1 MNEAAARRASTC
13 PGSASDPA
21 AVAGRLP
28 LLAKASKIGLMLLGA
43 ALGGLD
49 DATLWAGPPVQI
61 TVSTDGFRPGPSQS
75 AERYVGGSGQ
85 GTVWAIGEVQNAG
98 HEVGRAVGHEVP
110 QRPQPAPEVAPA
122 PESLPLPDTPPDA
135 LGASDRPIGH
145 VRTDIEPSAGKLPP
159 DDARR
164 VFADGEGIQR
174 DLSMHRL
181 WQPMRYCWEA
191 SALCHRPLY
200 FEEVNLERYG
210 YTSPRLRLVQPALSG
225 ARFFATVPALPYLV
239 SGRRPCECVYTL
251 GHYRPGS
258 CVPYRRHWPELRLIP
273 ASVEAATATG
283 LVFLIP

>member
-1 MNEAAARRASTC
+1 MNQAAAPRASTC

-21 AVAGRLP
+21 AVTGRLP
-28 LLAKASKIGLMLLGA
+28 GLAKASKIGLMLLGA

-85 GTVWAIGEVQNAG
+85 RTVLAIGEVQNAG

-110 QRPQPAPEVAPA
+110 QRPQPAPEVVPA
-122 PESLPLPDTPPDA
+122 LESLPLPDTPT
-135 LGASDRPIGH
+135 GAVGISPRSIGR

-159 DDARR
+159 DEARR
-164 VFADGEGIQR
+164 VFADGDEIQPHLR
-174 DLSMHRL
+174 VHRL

-225 ARFFATVPALPYLV
+225 ARFFATVPALPYLI
-239 SGRRPCECVYTL
+239 SARPPRECVSTL